1 MSLYL
6 FISLKSE
13 LSILNILIKLF
24 LFFTFSIISITAT
37 AEANGKIVYV
47 PLDNRPVCLDYVKQ
61 TIRAAGYELIIPP
74 EKLLADNKHT
84 GNPGALWSWLNN
96 AAQDADAAVLAT
108 DSLIYGGLVAS
119 RTHHDSNDDLIDK
132 IKNFKELRENHPNL
146 KIYGFSTI
154 MRTPRQSFGNVEP
167 PYYTKYGPDI
177 FALSQLNDKEEGQG
191 LTAAEKLKK
200 SELLTKL
207 PPKYLADWLD
217 RRQNN
222 FRINLLLTELARGRT
237 FHYLAIGKDDDAP
250 LSQTHMESRHL
261 MEATLDMSNNHFKI
275 LPGVDQLGLLLLT
288 RAINELCYE
297 EPVVHVIYSE
307 GAGKN
312 TLPYYSDQRLSSSV
326 PDQIQAMGGRV
337 IELADKA
344 DLVLA
349 VNTPFD
355 GITKDSTAD
364 DNLFFS
370 SIYNKRFVGQIANFV
385 KNEKPLAIAD
395 ISYANGADNGF
406 MEELY
411 KNDLLKKITA
421 YSGWNTA
428 DNTIGYALSQ
438 GVLAK
443 KMSHADINTLLKVR
457 YLDDWLYQSNIRPH
471 LSHSLGKNNHN
482 IIYDFTPFH
491 DEIVTTTYKLYAR
504 YLKKDHF
511 LQNTDFKID
520 FPWSRLFE
528 INVTMQTNN

>member
-1 MSLYL
+1 MSV
-6 FISLKSE
+6 
-13 LSILNILIKLF
+13 
-24 LFFTFSIISITAT
+24 T

-61 TIRAAGYELIIPP
+61 TIKAAGYELAVPP
-74 EKLLADNKHT
+74 EKLLSDNEHN

-96 AAQDADAAVLAT
+96 AVQDADAAVLAT

-132 IKNFKELRENHPNL
+132 IKNFKELRENHPTL
-146 KIYGFSTI
+146 KIYGFSTV

-177 FALSQLNDKEEGQG
+177 FALTQLNDKEEGLG

-200 SELLTKL
+200 NELLARL
-207 PPKYLADWLD
+207 PQKQLADWLD
-217 RRQNN
+217 RRQKN
-222 FRINLLLTELARGRT
+222 FHVNLLLTELARKRT

-250 LSQTHMESRHL
+250 LSQTNMESRHL
-261 MEATLDMSNNHFKI
+261 MEAALDLSSNNFKI

-288 RAINELCYE
+288 RTINELSNE
-297 EPVVHVIYSE
+297 QPVVHVIYSE

-326 PDQIQAMGGRV
+326 PDQIQAAGGRV
-337 IELADKA
+337 SEIQDNA
-344 DLVLA
+344 DLILA

-355 GITKDSTAD
+355 GVTKDSTAD

-370 SIYNKRFVGQIANFV
+370 SIYNRRFINLISNFV
-385 KNEKPLAIAD
+385 KSGRTLAIAD

-411 KNDLLKKITA
+411 KHDLLEQIVA

-438 GVLAK
+438 GILAK
-443 KMSHADINTLLKVR
+443 KMLLSDKNTLLQIR

-491 DEIVTTTYKLYAR
+491 DEIVASAYNLYAH

-511 LQNTDFKID
+511 LQTTDFKID
-520 FPWSRLFE
+520 FPWNRLFE
-528 INVTMQTNN
+528 INVTIKAND